1 MPSIDYVKL
10 FSPAQLGTSA
20 NTYYTVP
27 AGKQL
32 RNAVIQF
39 ANTTAG
45 AVTVTAY
52 AIDSGGSA
60 SDANAIVKGK
70 SIAATETLTVSVP
83 VMDAGSVLQALA
95 SAATSITIV
104 SIDGLLVTP

>member
-20 NTYYTVP
+20 ATYYTV
-27 AGKQL
+27 ASGKQL
-32 RNAVIQF
+32 RNAVLQF
-39 ANTTAG
+39 ANTTGG

-60 SDANAIVKGK
+60 SDSNAIIKGK
-70 SIAATETLTVSVP
+70 SIAGGDTLTVSVP
-83 VMDAGSVLQALA
+83 VMDGGSVLQALA
-95 SAATSITIV
+95 SAGTSITICAL
-104 SIDGLLVTP
+104 DGMLVTP